1 MLFDEPAVSLFPA
14 VRSREAPHRSAPGAP
29 PGVIGRHTV
38 RMTSRRGTA
47 RPQETRQQTIVEY
60 VVERGSATAN
70 ELAELAG
77 VSVMT
82 VHRDVDDLARRGLL
96 RKFRGGVSAQPS
108 SVFESDVE
116 YRLGAR
122 LAQKQAIAQCATALV
137 EPGTS
142 LLLDDSTTALQL
154 ARRLDRF
161 TPLTVV
167 TNYRRAMDELC
178 GVTDLRLI
186 ALGGEYSRTH
196 DSFNGLSCTEA
207 IARVHVDV
215 AFVSTS
221 AMTTDMTFHQEQEIV
236 QVKRAMLASA
246 SKRVLLMDSG
256 KLTRTALHQLAP
268 LAEYDDL
275 VVDDGADPELLTE
288 LREAVRVH
296 VAETDPS

>member
-1 MLFDEPAVSLFPA
+1 MAE
-14 VRSREAPHRSAPGAP
+14 H
-29 PGVIGRHTV
+29 
-38 RMTSRRGTA
+38 
-47 RPQETRQQTIVEY
+47 
-60 VVERGSATAN
+60 GSATAG
-70 ELAELAG
+70 ELAELTG

-122 LAQKQAIAQCATALV
+122 LEQKRAIAECATALV

-154 ARRLDRF
+154 ARRLEQF

-167 TNYRRAMDELC
+167 TNYRRVIDELC
-178 GVTDLRLI
+178 GVTDIRLI

-221 AMTTDMTFHQEQEIV
+221 AMSTTMTFHQEQEIV

-246 SKRVLLMDSG
+246 SRRVLLMDSG
-256 KLTRTALHQLAP
+256 KLTRTALHQLTP
-268 LAEYDDL
+268 LSGYDDL
-275 VVDDGADPELLTE
+275 VVDDGAAPELLAE
-288 LREAVRVH
+288 LRESVRVH
-296 VAETDPS
+296 VAGVDRS

>member
-1 MLFDEPAVSLFPA
+1 MS
-14 VRSREAPHRSAPGAP
+14 
-29 PGVIGRHTV
+29 
-38 RMTSRRGTA
+38 SRRRAA
-47 RPQETRQQTIVEY
+47 RPQESRQQTIAEY
-60 VVERGSATAN
+60 VAENGSATAN
-70 ELAELAG
+70 ELAELTG

-122 LAQKQAIAQCATALV
+122 LEQKQAIARCATGLV

-154 ARRLDRF
+154 ARRLEQF

-167 TNYRRAMDELC
+167 TNYRRAIDELC
-178 GVTDLRLI
+178 GVTDMRLI

-221 AMTTDMTFHQEQEIV
+221 AMSTTMTFHQEQEIV

-256 KLTRTALHQLAP
+256 KLARTALHQLAP
-268 LAEYDDL
+268 LSGYDDL
-275 VVDDGADPELLTE
+275 VVDDGAAPEVLAE

-296 VAETDPS
+296 VAETDRS